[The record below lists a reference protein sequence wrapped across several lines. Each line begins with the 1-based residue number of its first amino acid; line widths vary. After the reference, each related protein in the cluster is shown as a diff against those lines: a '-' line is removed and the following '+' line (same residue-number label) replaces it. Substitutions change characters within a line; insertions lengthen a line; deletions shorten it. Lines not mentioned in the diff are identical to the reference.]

1 MYGSETGFLARESL
15 PELFSLLHVQGFDIV
30 APQIQDGSILY
41 QVITGAEQ
49 LPSGW
54 QDQQQPG
61 SYRLTQTES
70 PLNFSWANGPQ
81 ALKPWLFAPREVIWR
96 AEKQPDGRLQFCEP
110 DAPDRKLAV
119 LGVRSCDLA
128 ALKLQ
133 DAHFLNNRYHDP
145 YYAARR
151 KGLLIIA
158 VNCSH
163 PADTC
168 FCVSTGDGPHA
179 EQGFDLCLTELE
191 NGFLISSGS
200 ETGNDLYE
208 KLPLTKATE
217 KQLHNQLQQKLS
229 ASKQQRAL
237 PQIPVKQLLSERRD
251 HPRWDDIAERCLA
264 CGNCTQVCPT
274 CFCHKEG
281 DLASLDAST
290 SEHLREWDSCFSEGH
305 GYMAGHQA
313 RPEIKDRYQ
322 QWMIHKLSSWH
333 DQYGR
338 SGCTG
343 CGRCTTWCPAA
354 IDFVEE
360 VNLIC
365 GDES

>member
-1 MYGSETGFLARESL
+1 MSGSETGFLARDNL
-15 PELFSLLHVQGFDIV
+15 PELFTLLARQGYELLGPQVQDE
-30 APQIQDGSILY
+30 AIQYLPIHSPD
-41 QVITGAEQ
+41 Q
-49 LPSGW
+49 LPKGITE
-54 QDQQQPG
+54 DQQPG
-61 SYRLTQTES
+61 SYHLNQGDSE
-70 PLNFSWANGPQ
+70 LNFSWANGPQ
-81 ALKPWLFAPREVIWR
+81 ALKPWLFAPREVIWQ
-96 AEKQPDGRLQFCEP
+96 ADKQADGSLKFREP
-110 DAPDRKLAV
+110 ELPDRKLAV
-119 LGVRSCDLA
+119 IGVRSCDLA

-133 DAHFLNNRYHDP
+133 DQHFLNNSYHDP

-151 KGLLIIA
+151 KGLFLVA

-163 PADTC
+163 PAATC
-168 FCVSTGDGPHA
+168 FCASTGDGPHTDS
-179 EQGFDLCLTELE
+179 GFDLALTELE
-191 NGFLISSGS
+191 QGFLVSYDS
-200 ETGNDLYE
+200 EQGERIYRS
-208 KLPLTKATE
+208 LPLSRASE
-217 KQLHNQLQQKLS
+217 DHLHQQLQQQLS

-237 PQIPVKQLLSERRD
+237 PPIAIKDLLAERRD

-281 DLASLDAST
+281 DLASLDATT

-354 IDFVEE
+354 IDFPLE
-360 VNLIC
+360 VNQLC
-365 GDES
+365 GEKE